1 MDESIKHRIKQQ
13 YNRLSA
19 LLVFIAN
26 AFTLMYV
33 GGMQYNDALWFG
45 SVSGAF
51 TYTIL
56 STIADSQD
64 LEDMIPE
71 RRKKTATYQVPN
83 QAIPPN
89 MIPYQQYQ
97 QIWIPDDD
105 LQIQVEDVNKIFKIA
120 DHNHMNLSQPSLR
133 IPNYDPEELQRVLKL
148 VVKPIDEM
156 RIVDLYDLRSKHPKE
171 NKIINKTIEFFLRN
185 DL

>member
-1 MDESIKHRIKQQ
+1 MDETIKHKIKQQ

-33 GGMQYNDALWFG
+33 GGMAYNDALWFG

-64 LEDMIPE
+64 LEDLIPE
-71 RRKKTATYQVPN
+71 KRKSASYQVPT
-83 QAIPPN
+83 QPIPQN
-89 MIPYQQYQ
+89 MIPFQQYQ
-97 QIWIPDDD
+97 QMQQQPPPQPMAPVPPGGYINPQSGELLDAEQGPHID
-105 LQIQVEDVNKIFKIA
+105 KIA
-120 DHNHMNLSQPSLR
+120 GKQSG
-133 IPNYDPEELQRVLKL
+133 
-148 VVKPIDEM
+148 
-156 RIVDLYDLRSKHPKE
+156 
-171 NKIINKTIEFFLRN
+171 
-185 DL
+185 

>member
-1 MDESIKHRIKQQ
+1 MDEGVKHRIKQQ

-33 GGMQYNDALWFG
+33 GKMEYNDALWFG

-56 STIADSQD
+56 STLADSQD
-64 LEDMIPE
+64 LEDYIPH
-71 RRKKTATYQVPN
+71 RQKKPATYQVPN
-83 QAIPPN
+83 QPVPQN

-97 QIWIPDDD
+97 QMQPPPPMAPMPPGGYINPNTGEIADAEQGAHID
-105 LQIQVEDVNKIFKIA
+105 KIA
-120 DHNHMNLSQPSLR
+120 GKQ
-133 IPNYDPEELQRVLKL
+133 IG
-148 VVKPIDEM
+148 
-156 RIVDLYDLRSKHPKE
+156 
-171 NKIINKTIEFFLRN
+171 
-185 DL
+185 

>member
-1 MDESIKHRIKQQ
+1 MDESIKHKIKQQ

-33 GGMQYNDALWFG
+33 GGMGYNDALWFG

-64 LEDMIPE
+64 LEDLIPE
-71 RRKKTATYQVPN
+71 RRKKQTASYQVPN
-83 QAIPPN
+83 QPIPQN
-89 MIPYQQYQ
+89 MIPFNQYQ
-97 QIWIPDDD
+97 QMQQQPPMAPMPAGGYINPQSGELLDAEQGPHID
-105 LQIQVEDVNKIFKIA
+105 KIA
-120 DHNHMNLSQPSLR
+120 GKQSG
-133 IPNYDPEELQRVLKL
+133 
-148 VVKPIDEM
+148 
-156 RIVDLYDLRSKHPKE
+156 
-171 NKIINKTIEFFLRN
+171 
-185 DL
+185 

>member
-1 MDESIKHRIKQQ
+1 MDETIKHRIKQQ

-71 RRKKTATYQVPN
+71 RRRKSASYQVPN
-83 QAIPPN
+83 QPIPQN
-89 MIPYQQYQ
+89 MIPFNQYQ
-97 QIWIPDDD
+97 QM
-105 LQIQVEDVNKIFKIA
+105 QQQ
-120 DHNHMNLSQPSLR
+120 QPMAPMPAGGYINPQSG
-133 IPNYDPEELQRVLKL
+133 ELLDAEQG
-148 VVKPIDEM
+148 PHIDKM
-156 RIVDLYDLRSKHPKE
+156 AGKKSG
-171 NKIINKTIEFFLRN
+171 
-185 DL
+185 

>member
-1 MDESIKHRIKQQ
+1 MDETIKHRIKQQ

-33 GGMQYNDALWFG
+33 GGMAYNDALWFG

-64 LEDMIPE
+64 LEDMIPQ
-71 RRKKTATYQVPN
+71 RQKKPATYQVPN
-83 QAIPPN
+83 QPVPPN
-89 MIPYQQYQ
+89 MIPFNQY
-97 QIWIPDDD
+97 
-105 LQIQVEDVNKIFKIA
+105 
-120 DHNHMNLSQPSLR
+120 
-133 IPNYDPEELQRVLKL
+133 
-148 VVKPIDEM
+148 
-156 RIVDLYDLRSKHPKE
+156 
-171 NKIINKTIEFFLRN
+171 
-185 DL
+185 

>member
-1 MDESIKHRIKQQ
+1 MDETVKHRIKQQ

-33 GGMQYNDALWFG
+33 GGMVYNDALWFG

-64 LEDMIPE
+64 LEDMIP
-71 RRKKTATYQVPN
+71 RAKRKPATYQVPN
-83 QAIPPN
+83 QPIPQN

-97 QIWIPDDD
+97 QMQQPPPVPMAPMPQGGYINPNTG
-105 LQIQVEDVNKIFKIA
+105 EIA
-120 DHNHMNLSQPSLR
+120 DAEQG
-133 IPNYDPEELQRVLKL
+133 PNIDKL
-148 VVKPIDEM
+148 AGKQ
-156 RIVDLYDLRSKHPKE
+156 SG
-171 NKIINKTIEFFLRN
+171 
-185 DL
+185 

>member
-1 MDESIKHRIKQQ
+1 MDETIKHRIKQQ

-33 GGMQYNDALWFG
+33 GGMAYNDALWFG

-64 LEDMIPE
+64 LEDLIPE
-71 RRKKTATYQVPN
+71 RRKKAASYQVPN
-83 QAIPPN
+83 QPIPQN
-89 MIPYQQYQ
+89 MIPFQQYQ
-97 QIWIPDDD
+97 QMQQQQQPSQPMAPMPAGGYINPQSGELLDAEQGPHID
-105 LQIQVEDVNKIFKIA
+105 KIA
-120 DHNHMNLSQPSLR
+120 GKNSG
-133 IPNYDPEELQRVLKL
+133 
-148 VVKPIDEM
+148 
-156 RIVDLYDLRSKHPKE
+156 
-171 NKIINKTIEFFLRN
+171 
-185 DL
+185 

>member
-1 MDESIKHRIKQQ
+1 MDEGIKHRIKQQ

-33 GGMQYNDALWFG
+33 GSMPYNDALWFG

-64 LEDMIPE
+64 LEDLLPD
-71 RRKKTATYQVPN
+71 RRKKPSAYQVPN
-83 QAIPPN
+83 QQPVPQN
-89 MIPYQQYQ
+89 MMPFQQYQ
-97 QIWIPDDD
+97 QMQQQPQMAPMPAGGYINPQSGEILDGEQGRHIDK
-105 LQIQVEDVNKIFKIA
+105 LAGNQIG
-120 DHNHMNLSQPSLR
+120 
-133 IPNYDPEELQRVLKL
+133 
-148 VVKPIDEM
+148 
-156 RIVDLYDLRSKHPKE
+156 
-171 NKIINKTIEFFLRN
+171 
-185 DL
+185 

>member
-1 MDESIKHRIKQQ
+1 MDETIKHRIKQQ

-33 GGMQYNDALWFG
+33 GGMVYNDALWFG

-64 LEDMIPE
+64 LEDLVPAS
-71 RRKKTATYQVPN
+71 RKKPTAYQVPN
-83 QAIPPN
+83 QQPVPPN
-89 MIPYQQYQ
+89 MIPFQQYQ
-97 QIWIPDDD
+97 QM
-105 LQIQVEDVNKIFKIA
+105 QQQ
-120 DHNHMNLSQPSLR
+120 QPPPQPMAPMPAGGYINPQSG
-133 IPNYDPEELQRVLKL
+133 ELLEAEQGAHIDKL
-148 VVKPIDEM
+148 AGKQ
-156 RIVDLYDLRSKHPKE
+156 SG
-171 NKIINKTIEFFLRN
+171 
-185 DL
+185 

>member
-1 MDESIKHRIKQQ
+1 MEETIKHKIKQS

-33 GGMQYNDALWFG
+33 GNMAYNDALWFG

-64 LEDMIPE
+64 LEDLIPE
-71 RRKKTATYQVPN
+71 KRRKPSTYQMPN
-83 QAIPPN
+83 QQQVPPN
-89 MIPYQQYQ
+89 MIPL
-97 QIWIPDDD
+97 I
-105 LQIQVEDVNKIFKIA
+105 
-120 DHNHMNLSQPSLR
+120 S
-133 IPNYDPEELQRVLKL
+133 
-148 VVKPIDEM
+148 
-156 RIVDLYDLRSKHPKE
+156 
-171 NKIINKTIEFFLRN
+171 INKCSN
-185 DL
+185 NQ

>member
-1 MDESIKHRIKQQ
+1 MDETIKHRIKQQ

-33 GGMQYNDALWFG
+33 GGMVYNDALWFG

-64 LEDMIPE
+64 LEDLVPAS
-71 RRKKTATYQVPN
+71 RKKPTAYQVPN
-83 QAIPPN
+83 HQPVPQN
-89 MIPYQQYQ
+89 MIPFQQYQ
-97 QIWIPDDD
+97 QM
-105 LQIQVEDVNKIFKIA
+105 QQQ
-120 DHNHMNLSQPSLR
+120 QPPPQPMAPMPAGGYINPQSG
-133 IPNYDPEELQRVLKL
+133 ELLEAEQGAHIDKL
-148 VVKPIDEM
+148 AGKP
-156 RIVDLYDLRSKHPKE
+156 SG
-171 NKIINKTIEFFLRN
+171 
-185 DL
+185 

>member
-1 MDESIKHRIKQQ
+1 MDETIKHRIKQQ

-33 GGMQYNDALWFG
+33 GGMAYNDALWFG

-64 LEDMIPE
+64 LEDMIPNS
-71 RRKKTATYQVPN
+71 RKKPSAYQVPN
-83 QAIPPN
+83 QPVPQN
-89 MIPYQQYQ
+89 MIPFQQYQ
-97 QIWIPDDD
+97 QM
-105 LQIQVEDVNKIFKIA
+105 QQ
-120 DHNHMNLSQPSLR
+120 QPQMQQPMAPMPPGGYINPQSG
-133 IPNYDPEELQRVLKL
+133 ELLDAEQGAHIDKL
-148 VVKPIDEM
+148 AGKK
-156 RIVDLYDLRSKHPKE
+156 SG
-171 NKIINKTIEFFLRN
+171 
-185 DL
+185 

>member
-1 MDESIKHRIKQQ
+1 MDEAIKHRIKQQ

-33 GGMQYNDALWFG
+33 GGMVYNDALWFG

-56 STIADSQD
+56 STLADSQD
-64 LEDMIPE
+64 LEDYIPQ
-71 RRKKTATYQVPN
+71 RQKKPTTYQVPN
-83 QAIPPN
+83 QPVPQN

-97 QIWIPDDD
+97 QMQQPPPVPMAPMPPGGYINPNTGEIADAEQGARID
-105 LQIQVEDVNKIFKIA
+105 KIA
-120 DHNHMNLSQPSLR
+120 GNQSG
-133 IPNYDPEELQRVLKL
+133 
-148 VVKPIDEM
+148 
-156 RIVDLYDLRSKHPKE
+156 
-171 NKIINKTIEFFLRN
+171 
-185 DL
+185 

>member
-1 MDESIKHRIKQQ
+1 MDETIKHRIKQQ

-33 GGMQYNDALWFG
+33 GGMAYNDALWFG

-71 RRKKTATYQVPN
+71 RPKKAASYQVPN

-97 QIWIPDDD
+97 QM
-105 LQIQVEDVNKIFKIA
+105 QQ
-120 DHNHMNLSQPSLR
+120 QPQQPMAPVPAGGYINPQSG
-133 IPNYDPEELQRVLKL
+133 ELLDAEQG
-148 VVKPIDEM
+148 PHIDKM
-156 RIVDLYDLRSKHPKE
+156 AGKQSG
-171 NKIINKTIEFFLRN
+171 
-185 DL
+185 

>member
-1 MDESIKHRIKQQ
+1 MDETIKHRIKQQ

-33 GGMQYNDALWFG
+33 GGMAYNDALWFG

-71 RRKKTATYQVPN
+71 RRRKSASYQVPN
-83 QAIPPN
+83 QPIPQN
-89 MIPYQQYQ
+89 MIPFNQYQ
-97 QIWIPDDD
+97 QMQQQQPVAPMPAGGYINPQSGELLDAEQGPHID
-105 LQIQVEDVNKIFKIA
+105 KIA
-120 DHNHMNLSQPSLR
+120 GKQSG
-133 IPNYDPEELQRVLKL
+133 
-148 VVKPIDEM
+148 
-156 RIVDLYDLRSKHPKE
+156 
-171 NKIINKTIEFFLRN
+171 
-185 DL
+185 

>member
-1 MDESIKHRIKQQ
+1 MDETIKHKIKQQ

-33 GGMQYNDALWFG
+33 GGMAYNDALWFG

-64 LEDMIPE
+64 LEDLIPE
-71 RRKKTATYQVPN
+71 RRKKSASYQVPN
-83 QAIPPN
+83 QPIPQN
-89 MIPYQQYQ
+89 MIPFQQYQ
-97 QIWIPDDD
+97 QM
-105 LQIQVEDVNKIFKIA
+105 QQ
-120 DHNHMNLSQPSLR
+120 QPPPQPMAPMPAGGYINPQSG
-133 IPNYDPEELQRVLKL
+133 ELLDAEQG
-148 VVKPIDEM
+148 PHIDKM
-156 RIVDLYDLRSKHPKE
+156 AGMKSG
-171 NKIINKTIEFFLRN
+171 
-185 DL
+185 

>member
-1 MDESIKHRIKQQ
+1 MYESITHRIKQQ

-33 GGMQYNDALWFG
+33 GGMAYNDALWFG

-64 LEDMIPE
+64 LEDMLPQ
-71 RRKKTATYQVPN
+71 RQKKPATYQVPN
-83 QAIPPN
+83 QQPVPQN

-97 QIWIPDDD
+97 QM
-105 LQIQVEDVNKIFKIA
+105 QQQ
-120 DHNHMNLSQPSLR
+120 QPMAPMPPGGYINPQSG
-133 IPNYDPEELQRVLKL
+133 ELLEAEQGAHIDKL
-148 VVKPIDEM
+148 AGKQ
-156 RIVDLYDLRSKHPKE
+156 SG
-171 NKIINKTIEFFLRN
+171 
-185 DL
+185 

>member
-1 MDESIKHRIKQQ
+1 MDETIKHRIKQQ

-33 GGMQYNDALWFG
+33 GGMAYNDALWFG

-64 LEDMIPE
+64 LEDLIPE
-71 RRKKTATYQVPN
+71 RRTKAASYQVPN
-83 QAIPPN
+83 QPIPQN
-89 MIPYQQYQ
+89 MIPFNQYQ
-97 QIWIPDDD
+97 QMQQQPQQPVAPAPAGGYINPQSGELLDAEQGPHID
-105 LQIQVEDVNKIFKIA
+105 KIA
-120 DHNHMNLSQPSLR
+120 GKQSG
-133 IPNYDPEELQRVLKL
+133 
-148 VVKPIDEM
+148 
-156 RIVDLYDLRSKHPKE
+156 
-171 NKIINKTIEFFLRN
+171 
-185 DL
+185 

>member
-1 MDESIKHRIKQQ
+1 MDETIKHRIKQQ

-33 GGMQYNDALWFG
+33 GGMVYNDALWFG

-64 LEDMIPE
+64 LEDLIPQ
-71 RRKKTATYQVPN
+71 RQKNPATYQVPN
-83 QAIPPN
+83 QPVPQN
-89 MIPYQQYQ
+89 MIPFNQYQ
-97 QIWIPDDD
+97 QM
-105 LQIQVEDVNKIFKIA
+105 QHQ
-120 DHNHMNLSQPSLR
+120 QPPPQQMAPMPAGGYINPQSG
-133 IPNYDPEELQRVLKL
+133 ELLEAEQGAHIDKL
-148 VVKPIDEM
+148 AGKQ
-156 RIVDLYDLRSKHPKE
+156 SG
-171 NKIINKTIEFFLRN
+171 
-185 DL
+185 

>member
-33 GGMQYNDALWFG
+33 GGMVYNDALWFG

-64 LEDMIPE
+64 LEDLIPQA
-71 RRKKTATYQVPN
+71 KKKPTAYQVPN
-83 QAIPPN
+83 QPVPQN
-89 MIPYQQYQ
+89 MIPFNQYQ
-97 QIWIPDDD
+97 QM
-105 LQIQVEDVNKIFKIA
+105 QQQ
-120 DHNHMNLSQPSLR
+120 QPPPQPMAPMPAGGYINPQSGEILDGEQGVH
-133 IPNYDPEELQRVLKL
+133 IDKL
-148 VVKPIDEM
+148 AGKQ
-156 RIVDLYDLRSKHPKE
+156 SG
-171 NKIINKTIEFFLRN
+171 
-185 DL
+185 

>member
-1 MDESIKHRIKQQ
+1 MDETIKHKIKQS

-33 GGMQYNDALWFG
+33 GGMAYNDALWFG

-64 LEDMIPE
+64 LEDLMPE
-71 RRKKTATYQVPN
+71 RRKKAASYQVPS

-97 QIWIPDDD
+97 QM
-105 LQIQVEDVNKIFKIA
+105 QQQ
-120 DHNHMNLSQPSLR
+120 SQPMAPVPAGGYINPQSG
-133 IPNYDPEELQRVLKL
+133 ELLEAEQG
-148 VVKPIDEM
+148 PHIDKM
-156 RIVDLYDLRSKHPKE
+156 AGKQSG
-171 NKIINKTIEFFLRN
+171 
-185 DL
+185 

>member
-1 MDESIKHRIKQQ
+1 MDETIKHRIKQQ

-33 GGMQYNDALWFG
+33 GGMAYNDALWFG

-64 LEDMIPE
+64 LEDMIPQ
-71 RRKKTATYQVPN
+71 RQKKPATYQVPN
-83 QAIPPN
+83 QPVPPN
-89 MIPYQQYQ
+89 MIPFNQYQ
-97 QIWIPDDD
+97 QM
-105 LQIQVEDVNKIFKIA
+105 QHQ
-120 DHNHMNLSQPSLR
+120 QPPPQQMAPMPAGGYINPQSG
-133 IPNYDPEELQRVLKL
+133 ELLEAEQGAHIDKL
-148 VVKPIDEM
+148 AGKQ
-156 RIVDLYDLRSKHPKE
+156 SG
-171 NKIINKTIEFFLRN
+171 
-185 DL
+185 

>member
-1 MDESIKHRIKQQ
+1 MDETIKHRIKQQ

-33 GGMQYNDALWFG
+33 GGMAYNDALWFG

-64 LEDMIPE
+64 LEDLIPE
-71 RRKKTATYQVPN
+71 RRKKAASYQVPN
-83 QAIPPN
+83 QPIPQN
-89 MIPYQQYQ
+89 MIPFQQYQ
-97 QIWIPDDD
+97 QMQQQPPPQPMAPMPAGGYINPQSGELLDAEQGPHID
-105 LQIQVEDVNKIFKIA
+105 KIA
-120 DHNHMNLSQPSLR
+120 GKQSG
-133 IPNYDPEELQRVLKL
+133 
-148 VVKPIDEM
+148 
-156 RIVDLYDLRSKHPKE
+156 
-171 NKIINKTIEFFLRN
+171 
-185 DL
+185 

>member
-1 MDESIKHRIKQQ
+1 MDETIKHRIKQQ

-33 GGMQYNDALWFG
+33 GGMAYNDALWFG

-64 LEDMIPE
+64 LEDMLPE
-71 RRKKTATYQVPN
+71 RRKKAASYQVPN
-83 QAIPPN
+83 QPIPQN

-97 QIWIPDDD
+97 QMQQQPPPQPMAPMPAGGYINPQSGELLDAEQGPHID
-105 LQIQVEDVNKIFKIA
+105 KIA
-120 DHNHMNLSQPSLR
+120 GKKSG
-133 IPNYDPEELQRVLKL
+133 
-148 VVKPIDEM
+148 
-156 RIVDLYDLRSKHPKE
+156 
-171 NKIINKTIEFFLRN
+171 
-185 DL
+185 

>member
-1 MDESIKHRIKQQ
+1 MDETIKHKIKQQ

-33 GGMQYNDALWFG
+33 GGMAYNDALWFG

-64 LEDMIPE
+64 LEDLITE
-71 RRKKTATYQVPN
+71 RRKKSASYQVPN
-83 QAIPPN
+83 QPIPQN
-89 MIPYQQYQ
+89 MIPFQQYQ
-97 QIWIPDDD
+97 QM
-105 LQIQVEDVNKIFKIA
+105 QQ
-120 DHNHMNLSQPSLR
+120 QPPPQPMAPMPAGGYINPQSG
-133 IPNYDPEELQRVLKL
+133 ELLDAEQG
-148 VVKPIDEM
+148 PHIDKM
-156 RIVDLYDLRSKHPKE
+156 AGKKSG
-171 NKIINKTIEFFLRN
+171 
-185 DL
+185 

>member
-1 MDESIKHRIKQQ
+1 MDETIKHRIKQQ

-33 GGMQYNDALWFG
+33 GGMVYNDALWFG

-64 LEDMIPE
+64 LEDLIPE
-71 RRKKTATYQVPN
+71 RRKKAASYQVPN
-83 QAIPPN
+83 QPIPQN

-97 QIWIPDDD
+97 QMQQQPPQPMAPMPAGGYINPQSGELLDAEQGPHID
-105 LQIQVEDVNKIFKIA
+105 KIA
-120 DHNHMNLSQPSLR
+120 GKKSG
-133 IPNYDPEELQRVLKL
+133 
-148 VVKPIDEM
+148 
-156 RIVDLYDLRSKHPKE
+156 
-171 NKIINKTIEFFLRN
+171 
-185 DL
+185 

>member
-1 MDESIKHRIKQQ
+1 MDETIKHKIKQS

-33 GGMQYNDALWFG
+33 GGMAYNDALWFG

-64 LEDMIPE
+64 LEE
-71 RRKKTATYQVPN
+71 FAERKKKPSGYQNQGMFSNAMNYMENRTGWDMNRDGHVGQ

-89 MIPYQQYQ
+89 MMPYQQYQ
-97 QIWIPDDD
+97 QQQQQPMPMPAQAGGYINPNTGELLEAEQGPHID
-105 LQIQVEDVNKIFKIA
+105 KIA
-120 DHNHMNLSQPSLR
+120 KKGKNSG
-133 IPNYDPEELQRVLKL
+133 
-148 VVKPIDEM
+148 
-156 RIVDLYDLRSKHPKE
+156 
-171 NKIINKTIEFFLRN
+171 
-185 DL
+185 

>member
-1 MDESIKHRIKQQ
+1 MDETIKHRIKQQ

-33 GGMQYNDALWFG
+33 GGMAYNDALWFG

-64 LEDMIPE
+64 LEDLIPE
-71 RRKKTATYQVPN
+71 KRKPASYQVPN
-83 QAIPPN
+83 QPIPQN
-89 MIPYQQYQ
+89 MIPFNQYQ
-97 QIWIPDDD
+97 QMQQQPPQQPVAPVPAGGYINPQSGELLDAEQGPHID
-105 LQIQVEDVNKIFKIA
+105 KIA
-120 DHNHMNLSQPSLR
+120 GKQSG
-133 IPNYDPEELQRVLKL
+133 
-148 VVKPIDEM
+148 
-156 RIVDLYDLRSKHPKE
+156 
-171 NKIINKTIEFFLRN
+171 
-185 DL
+185 

>member
-1 MDESIKHRIKQQ
+1 MDETIKHRIKQQ

-71 RRKKTATYQVPN
+71 RRKKAASYQVPN

-97 QIWIPDDD
+97 QMQQQPQQPMAPVPAGGYINPQSGELLDAEQGPHID
-105 LQIQVEDVNKIFKIA
+105 KIA
-120 DHNHMNLSQPSLR
+120 GKQSG
-133 IPNYDPEELQRVLKL
+133 
-148 VVKPIDEM
+148 
-156 RIVDLYDLRSKHPKE
+156 
-171 NKIINKTIEFFLRN
+171 
-185 DL
+185 

>member
-1 MDESIKHRIKQQ
+1 MDETIKHKIKQQ

-33 GGMQYNDALWFG
+33 GGMAYNDALWFG

-64 LEDMIPE
+64 LEDLIPE
-71 RRKKTATYQVPN
+71 RRKKSASYQVPN
-83 QAIPPN
+83 QPIPQN

-97 QIWIPDDD
+97 QMQQQPPPQPMAPMPAGGYINPQSGELLDAEQGPHID
-105 LQIQVEDVNKIFKIA
+105 KIA
-120 DHNHMNLSQPSLR
+120 GKKSG
-133 IPNYDPEELQRVLKL
+133 
-148 VVKPIDEM
+148 
-156 RIVDLYDLRSKHPKE
+156 
-171 NKIINKTIEFFLRN
+171 
-185 DL
+185 

>member
-1 MDESIKHRIKQQ
+1 MDETVKHRTKQQ

-33 GGMQYNDALWFG
+33 GGMVYNDALWFG

-64 LEDMIPE
+64 LEDMIP
-71 RRKKTATYQVPN
+71 RAKRKPATYQVPN
-83 QAIPPN
+83 QPVPQN

-97 QIWIPDDD
+97 QMQQQPPPVPMAPMPQGGYINPNTG
-105 LQIQVEDVNKIFKIA
+105 EIA
-120 DHNHMNLSQPSLR
+120 DAEQG
-133 IPNYDPEELQRVLKL
+133 PNIDKL
-148 VVKPIDEM
+148 AGKQ
-156 RIVDLYDLRSKHPKE
+156 SG
-171 NKIINKTIEFFLRN
+171 
-185 DL
+185 

>member
-1 MDESIKHRIKQQ
+1 MDETIKHRIKQQ

-33 GGMQYNDALWFG
+33 GGMGYNDALWFG

-64 LEDMIPE
+64 LEDLIPE
-71 RRKKTATYQVPN
+71 KRKSASYQVPTPP
-83 QAIPPN
+83 IPQN
-89 MIPYQQYQ
+89 MIPYNQYQ
-97 QIWIPDDD
+97 QMQQQPQQPVAPMPAGGYINPQSGELLDAEQGPHID
-105 LQIQVEDVNKIFKIA
+105 KIA
-120 DHNHMNLSQPSLR
+120 GKKSG
-133 IPNYDPEELQRVLKL
+133 
-148 VVKPIDEM
+148 
-156 RIVDLYDLRSKHPKE
+156 
-171 NKIINKTIEFFLRN
+171 
-185 DL
+185 

>member
-1 MDESIKHRIKQQ
+1 MDEGIKHRIKQQ

-33 GGMQYNDALWFG
+33 GGMAYNDALWFG

-71 RRKKTATYQVPN
+71 RRKKSASYQIPN
-83 QAIPPN
+83 QQPVPQN

-97 QIWIPDDD
+97 QMQQQPPPQPMAPMPPGGYINPQSGELLDAEQGPHID
-105 LQIQVEDVNKIFKIA
+105 KIA
-120 DHNHMNLSQPSLR
+120 GKPSG
-133 IPNYDPEELQRVLKL
+133 
-148 VVKPIDEM
+148 
-156 RIVDLYDLRSKHPKE
+156 
-171 NKIINKTIEFFLRN
+171 
-185 DL
+185 

>member
-1 MDESIKHRIKQQ
+1 MDETIKHKIKQS

-33 GGMQYNDALWFG
+33 GGMAYNDALWFG

-64 LEDMIPE
+64 LEE
-71 RRKKTATYQVPN
+71 FAERKKKPSGYQNQGMFSNAMNYMENRTGWDMNRDGHVG

-89 MIPYQQYQ
+89 MMPYQQYQ
-97 QIWIPDDD
+97 QQQQQPMPMPAQAGGYINPNTGELLEAEQGPHID
-105 LQIQVEDVNKIFKIA
+105 KIA
-120 DHNHMNLSQPSLR
+120 KKGKQSG
-133 IPNYDPEELQRVLKL
+133 
-148 VVKPIDEM
+148 
-156 RIVDLYDLRSKHPKE
+156 
-171 NKIINKTIEFFLRN
+171 
-185 DL
+185 